1 MIPMSAATQ
10 ANPLPNVATCDSK
23 TWLWAGRSVSTLV
36 VLFCAFDGIMKVV
49 KDPHVIAASADFG
62 FSPSQ
67 IVLIGALML
76 ACTIL
81 YAIPRTAI
89 LGAVLLTGYL
99 GGAVV
104 SNIRVG
110 HPSFECV
117 FPVIFGALAWAGIFA
132 REPRVRELIP
142 FRK

>member
-1 MIPMSAATQ
+1 MSAATQ
-10 ANPLPNVATCDSK
+10 ANPLPNVITSDSK
-23 TWLWAGRSVSTLV
+23 VWIWMGRSVSTLV
-36 VLFCAFDGIMKVV
+36 VLFCAFDGIMKAI
-49 KDPHVIAASADFG
+49 KEPHVIAASAEFG
-62 FSPSQ
+62 FSADQ
-67 IVLIGALML
+67 IALIGALML

-110 HPSFECV
+110 HSLFECI
-117 FPVIFGALAWAGIFA
+117 FPVIFGVLAWGGIFV
-132 REPRVRELIP
+132 REPRVRGLIP
-142 FRK
+142 FRE

>member
-1 MIPMSAATQ
+1 MSAATQ
-10 ANPLPNVATCDSK
+10 ANLLSNLTLPESK
-23 TWLWAGRSVSTLV
+23 NWIWVGRIVSTAV
-36 VLFCAFDGIMKVV
+36 VLFCAFDGIMKVI
-49 KDPHVIAASADFG
+49 KEPHVIAASAEFG
-62 FSPSQ
+62 FSANE

-81 YAIPRTAI
+81 YAIPRTAV

-99 GGAVV
+99 GGALV
-104 SNIRVG
+104 SNIRAG
-110 HPSFECV
+110 HPMFECI
-117 FPVIFGALAWAGIFA
+117 FPVIFGVLAWGGIFV

>member
-1 MIPMSAATQ
+1 MFAATQ
-10 ANPLPNVATCDSK
+10 VNSLPNVTTSNSK
-23 TWLWAGRSVSTLV
+23 ALIWVGRIVSTLV
-36 VLFCAFDGIMKVV
+36 VLFCAFDGLMKVI
-49 KDPHVIAASADFG
+49 KEPHVIAASAELG
-62 FSPSQ
+62 FSTNQ
-67 IVLIGALML
+67 LVLIGVIML
-76 ACTIL
+76 VCTVL

-110 HPSFECV
+110 HPVFECI
-117 FPVIFGALAWAGIFA
+117 FPVIIGTLAWGGIFV

>member
-1 MIPMSAATQ
+1 MSAAIQ
-10 ANPLPNVATCDSK
+10 VNPLLNVATFNSK
-23 TWLWAGRSVSTLV
+23 TWIWVGRVVSTLV
-36 VLFCAFDGIMKVV
+36 VLFCVFDGLMKVI
-49 KDPHVIAASADFG
+49 KEPHVIAASAEFG
-62 FSPSQ
+62 FSGNEM
-67 IVLIGALML
+67 VLIGVLML

-104 SNIRVG
+104 SNLRVG
-110 HPSFECV
+110 HPVFECI
-117 FPVIFGALAWAGIFA
+117 FPVIFGALAWGGIFV

-142 FRK
+142 FRN

>member
-1 MIPMSAATQ
+1 MSAVAQ
-10 ANPLPNVATCDSK
+10 ANPLPNVTISDSK
-23 TWLWAGRSVSTLV
+23 TWIWAGRIVSTLV
-36 VLFCAFDGIMKVV
+36 VLFSVFDGITKVI
-49 KDPHVIAASADFG
+49 KEPHVIAASAEFG
-62 FSPSQ
+62 FSPNE

-110 HPSFECV
+110 HPVFECI
-117 FPVIFGALAWAGIFA
+117 FPVIYGVLAWGGIFV

>member
-1 MIPMSAATQ
+1 MSAATQ
-10 ANPLPNVATCDSK
+10 VTPLPNVATSNSK
-23 TWLWAGRSVSTLV
+23 TLIWVGRIVSTLV
-36 VLFCAFDGIMKVV
+36 VLFCAFDGIMKVI
-49 KDPHVIAASADFG
+49 KEPHVIAASAEFG
-62 FSPSQ
+62 FSTNE
-67 IVLIGALML
+67 IVLIGVLML
-76 ACTIL
+76 ACTVL

-104 SNIRVG
+104 SNLRVG
-110 HPSFECV
+110 HPVFECI
-117 FPVIFGALAWAGIFA
+117 FPVIFAALAWGGIFV